1 MALSKRLQHVAD
13 MVSSGGVV
21 ADIGCDHGFTSIYL
35 VKHQKVKNAI
45 AMDINK
51 GPLER
56 AKEHVKLSGFEGQID
71 IRLSDGLEKLSIGE
85 ADTILISGMGGAL
98 IKNIL
103 FRHKEIVIHSK
114 ELVLSPQSEIFL
126 VRKALHELGFQIQK
140 EEMVFE
146 QGKFYVIMR
155 GVPGREIYET
165 EVEYQYGKYLIE
177 KKDPVFLEYLMMR
190 KRQVEKV
197 IQGMQGK
204 TLSEKGKINFRM
216 HRKELKEI
224 LCLCNS
230 MNKENQE

>member
-21 ADIGCDHGFTSIYL
+21 ADIGCDHGFTSVYL
-35 VKHQKVKNAI
+35 VKHQKVKSAI

-98 IKNIL
+98 IQNIL
-103 FRHKEIVIHSK
+103 FRHREIVIHSK

-230 MNKENQE
+230 MNKGKQE